1 MANEMIT
8 WARRQVFDQFE
19 LSGPERLILM
29 LLADNASFDEET
41 GLWSSWPFQ
50 KTLAHDSGYSE
61 RAVIRAVKRFS
72 ELGLISI
79 EARYKKSGAKTG
91 NTYRFH
97 PEAVN
102 RPIAR
107 TECLPEYS
115 RGDTQSG
122 LEYSRDDTQS
132 ALEHSRDDTQAGTPP
147 EAREFKTRHTVRCPE
162 LGGPKRHTVTYH
174 QTDSQ
179 VPRTETTPRASLTII
194 EPSSSSMSSSATT
207 DDRVPSA
214 GAEADE
220 TTTKRFGGEESQ
232 ANQERL
238 GMHAVPNARG
248 PVDLDKL
255 VAVVAGQ
262 WSVTLDRDRAAW
274 LAEQITARSART
286 VGSPD
291 AFVRRS
297 LVNDGHEWQAAV
309 MDCFGD
315 RSNGGRSTGH
325 GPSDDR
331 KCPIKHHA
339 DSGWS
344 ARSCPGCRKQFDFP
358 KQLDRATYEALD
370 ADVRALVDRDQTV
383 TVVDMTG
390 PSVRSRDRSGRTVDR
405 DAG

>member
-61 RAVIRAVKRFS
+61 RAVLRAVKRFRD
-72 ELGLISI
+72 LGLISV

-97 PEAVN
+97 PDAVN
-102 RPIAR
+102 KPIVR
-107 TECLPEYS
+107 TEALPEYSRGDTESGLEYS

-122 LEYSRDDTQS
+122 LENSRHDTQS
-132 ALEHSRDDTQAGTPP
+132 GTPSQ
-147 EAREFKTRHTVRCPE
+147 AREIKTRHTV
-162 LGGPKRHTVTYH
+162 GYPKIGDPNRHTVRYH
-174 QTDSQ
+174 PTQSQ
-179 VPRTETTPRASLTII
+179 VPRAETNAGASLTII
-194 EPSSSSMSSSATT
+194 ELSSSSMSSSATT
-207 DDRVPSA
+207 DDSVPSA

-220 TTTKRFGGEESQ
+220 TTTIEFGDQDSGPQQPRFGT
-232 ANQERL
+232 
-238 GMHAVPNARG
+238 HDVPNARG

-255 VAVVAGQ
+255 VAVVSGQ
-262 WSVTLDRDRAAW
+262 WSVSLDRDRAVW
-274 LAEQITARSART
+274 LAEQITGRSART

-297 LVNDGHEWQAAV
+297 LANDGHEWEAAV
-309 MDCFGD
+309 IDHFGD
-315 RSNGGRSTGH
+315 RAIRGRSTGH
-325 GPSDDR
+325 NVTSDR

-339 DSGWS
+339 DSGWN
-344 ARSCPGCRKQFDFP
+344 ARTCPGCRKQLDFP

-370 ADVRALVDRDQTV
+370 ADVRSLIDRDQTV

-390 PSVRSRDRSGRTVDR
+390 PSVRSRDRTGRSVDR
-405 DAG
+405 NVG